1 MSCEVGAQTKALN
14 QANSQLHNRNLF
26 IESVLEGISSGVFSL
41 TPDANIMFFNSHAQ
55 HFFPHIDHLN
65 ECNLL
70 TIAPEFSD
78 LFQKAL
84 NHPKIVNNDQIALI
98 RENHVRTFQLNIQF
112 LATSETVVLTMDD
125 ISALISAQ
133 KKSAWSDVACR
144 IAHEVKNPLTP
155 IALSAERLRRRYIKE
170 IKNEPEIFQDCI
182 DTIIRQVHH
191 IGDLISEFSDF
202 ARLPQPILR
211 DTDLNLL
218 ITQIIV
224 LHQQAYPLI
233 HFTYTPR
240 PMNAHCDAQQI
251 EQVLTNI
258 FKNAIESIHETHRT
272 DGEIIVCSSEKD
284 HWLIISIQ
292 DNGAGLSKDKALL
305 LCEPYQ
311 TTKAEGMGLGLAI
324 VQKIIDDH
332 GGLFSIQPNKANQP
346 GAFITISLPQ
356 KDQKEQSKKGSE
368 TTDAPPA
375 ACAP

>member
-1 MSCEVGAQTKALN
+1 MNIFNTMSSEVGAQTKALN
-14 QANSQLHNRNLF
+14 KANAHLHNRNLF

-41 TPDANIMFFNSHAQ
+41 TPDTTITFFNSHAQ
-55 HFFPHIDHLN
+55 NFFPKAHPLN
-65 ECNLL
+65 ESSLL
-70 TIAPEFSD
+70 AIAPEFD
-78 LFQKAL
+78 GLLKKAL
-84 NHPKIVNNDQIALI
+84 SNSKIVHNDQIALI
-98 RENHVRTFQLNIQF
+98 RNNHVRTFQVHIQF
-112 LATSETVVLTMDD
+112 LATSDTVVVTMDD

-170 IKNEPEIFQDCI
+170 IKNEPEIFHDCI

-202 ARLPQPILR
+202 ARLPQPILK
-211 DTDLNLL
+211 DTDLNSLV
-218 ITQIIV
+218 TQLVV

-233 HFTYTPR
+233 QFTYSPA
-240 PMNAHCDAQQI
+240 PIIAHCDTQQI

-258 FKNAIESIHETHRT
+258 FKNAIESIHETLKK
-272 DGEIIVCSSEKD
+272 DGEIVVSYTEND
-284 HWLIISIQ
+284 HWLMISIQ
-292 DNGAGLSKDKALL
+292 DNGAGLSMDKALV

-332 GGLFSIQPNKANQP
+332 GGLFSIQPNGPNQP
-346 GAFITISLPQ
+346 GAIITISLPR
-356 KDQKEQSKKGSE
+356 KK
-368 TTDAPPA
+368 
-375 ACAP
+375 